1 MPLLIYL
8 RVHFVSR
15 RFHRS
20 PGLRSPPKIKR
31 PRIFCRRSP
40 RDSSGTGGVCAEGAS
55 AGSKGRNASLEGGPC
70 GLSLNVGAFSRRVT
84 RTLVAGTSSTL
95 TVEAGGIEGGLG
107 VAIDDDPPS
116 RPPAG
121 DSGGIGRSAIGAA
134 FSLVEVLGRPRGR
147 PICPA
152 SVIGVNLR
160 PLVSALLDE
169 ASTPRL
175 LRRSIS
181 ERSGRIRPEGR
192 GAPGSAT
199 GALTFPIS
207 AAVEDEA
214 QRGRSGGIPHQKK

>member
-1 MPLLIYL
+1 
-8 RVHFVSR
+8 VHFVSR

-31 PRIFCRRSP
+31 PRIFRRRSAGDP
-40 RDSSGTGGVCAEGAS
+40 SGTGDVCSEGAS
-55 AGSKGRNASLEGGPC
+55 AGSKGRDASLEGGAR
-70 GLSLNVGAFSRRVT
+70 GLSLNVGGLSRRVT
-84 RTLVAGTSSTL
+84 RALVAETSSTM
-95 TVEAGGIEGGLG
+95 TVEAGGTEGGLG
-107 VAIDDDPPS
+107 AIDDDPPS
-116 RPPAG
+116 RPQAG
-121 DSGGIGRSAIGAA
+121 DSGEIGGSAIGGA
-134 FSLVEVLGRPRGR
+134 FSLIEVLGRRRGR

-152 SVIGVNLR
+152 SIVGLNLR

-169 ASTPRL
+169 APT